1 MPVKLTSATAR
12 PVPRS
17 VAPALAEL
25 ELLAP
30 DIVSRDD
37 LRRAMTAAGDP
48 RASTPAGVERL
59 IDTLRR
65 AGWLLPLRSRGL
77 WEFAPA
83 SRSGAYGS
91 GDPLLPLRAYLAR
104 RPDAP
109 VAVAMESA
117 ALRLGLAQHPPNREV
132 VAVGEGIRVEGSLAE
147 FRTVALDLGP
157 RAVEQIDGL
166 ATHTAEALLVSMGV
180 KPAGY
185 RDWANVGLWLRQ
197 AGVKVTAHGSA
208 PRAVPDGTV
217 ARGVDGVVEL
227 LAARP
232 TTAWARVAYLFR
244 QADQDVAAKRI
255 LAAAPGM
262 PTGPVYLG
270 PRNRDATYDSL
281 THVYD
286 SLLARP

>member
-1 MPVKLTSATAR
+1 MPVKMTSPTAR

-17 VAPALAEL
+17 VAPVLAEL

-30 DIVSRDD
+30 EIVDREA
-37 LRRAMTAAGDP
+37 LCRAMEAAGDP
-48 RASTPAGVERL
+48 RANTPGGVDRL

-91 GDPLLPLRAYLAR
+91 GDPLLPLRAYFVR
-104 RPDAP
+104 RPGAP

-117 ALRLGLAQHPPNREV
+117 ALRLGLAQHPPSREV
-132 VAVGEGIRVEGSLAE
+132 VAVGDGVRAEGALAD
-147 FRTVALDLGP
+147 FRTVALDLGR
-157 RAVEQIDGL
+157 RAVQEVDGL
-166 ATHTAEALLVSMGV
+166 PTHTVEALLVSMGV

-185 RDWANVGLWLRQ
+185 RDWANVELWLRQ
-197 AGVKVTAHGSA
+197 AVTEVTARDREPVKA
-208 PRAVPDGTV
+208 PAENVV
-217 ARGVDGVVEL
+217 RGVPGVVDL
-227 LAARP
+227 LSTRP
-232 TTAWARVAYLFR
+232 LAAWARVAYLFR
-244 QADQDVAAKRI
+244 LAEQQAAAQQI
-255 LAAAPGM
+255 LAAAPGE

-270 PRNRDATYDSL
+270 PRDRGATYDAL

-286 SLLARP
+286 SLVARP